1 MAFLSTILPLSPTR
15 KIWRIYFNAVIGWS
29 TSGSKTRTASG
40 GRQVVG
46 EAKVKF
52 VYPGVVYHP
61 AKTIFDIIEDEG
73 IEVLEELKYS
83 KYRTTFDIEVIWM
96 AIFRSK
102 ILTRTLLGAYR
113 TGDIMSHDHDA
124 DISFI
129 LSTESLDAYLGL
141 RKMGIR

>member
-1 MAFLSTILPLSPTR
+1 M
-15 KIWRIYFNAVIGWS
+15 
-29 TSGSKTRTASG
+29 
-40 GRQVVG
+40 VG

-52 VYPGVVYHP
+52 VYPDVVYHP

-102 ILTRTLLGAYR
+102 ILTSRG
-113 TGDIMSHDHDA
+113 
-124 DISFI
+124 
-129 LSTESLDAYLGL
+129 
-141 RKMGIR
+141 KK